1 MAAEAERTTEL
12 DRIIFF
18 SDGVFPVVVFG
29 ISIPIAFVST
39 AAAQLSWLSF
49 LVVRRI
55 VEVRYGDA
63 GRDEGAFA

>member
-18 SDGVFPVVVFG
+18 SDGVFA
-29 ISIPIAFVST
+29 IAIT
-39 AAAQLSWLSF
+39 L
-49 LVVRRI
+49 LVI
-55 VEVRYGDA
+55 GYGDA